1 MIDRYHDIPCNA
13 ANCYSLT
20 NTHPLSPF
28 IPRSTIPVIPV
39 VLMPALLRHPLQPEY
54 MVMSSSPVLRTR
66 CLTGQL
72 DAYSFT
78 KRYFQALSS
87 SPPSPKKAL
96 CRPPSQH
103 VRARARGYL
112 GGETRRRRFF
122 WPATFLRCPSF
133 LSSVFIFSHHPPTP
147 PIQTPQPKPL
157 FLFLSSPSPSP
168 SFQSKFKFQIQKF
181 NSPTSTSPT
190 PHKPHSSPRLQL
202 FSETP
207 QISTPNVLSSP
218 IVLGVAS
225 FRSSM
230 CMRRGR
236 RRLLSL

>member
-1 MIDRYHDIPCNA
+1 MQRSELF
-13 ANCYSLT
+13 SLT

-78 KRYFQALSS
+78 KSYFQALSS
-87 SPPSPKKAL
+87 SLPSPKKAL

-103 VRARARGYL
+103 VRARARGNL
-112 GGETRRRRFF
+112 GGETRRNRSF
-122 WPATFLRCPSF
+122 WPATFLLCPSF
-133 LSSVFIFSHHPPTP
+133 LSSVFLFSHHPPTA

-157 FLFLSSPSPSP
+157 FLFLSSPSPSL
-168 SFQSKFKFQIQKF
+168 QFKIQ
-181 NSPTSTSPT
+181 NSIHQP
-190 PHKPHSSPRLQL
+190 PHPQPRTNHTRPHDGNFSRKHPKPRPRTYYCPRL
-202 FSETP
+202 FSE
-207 QISTPNVLSSP
+207 
-218 IVLGVAS
+218 
-225 FRSSM
+225 
-230 CMRRGR
+230 
-236 RRLLSL
+236 LLHSRVVCVCAEGDEDC

>member
-1 MIDRYHDIPCNA
+1 MQRSELF
-13 ANCYSLT
+13 SLT

-87 SPPSPKKAL
+87 SPSSPEKAL

-103 VRARARGYL
+103 VRARARGNL
-112 GGETRRRRFF
+112 GGKTRRRRRIFG
-122 WPATFLRCPSF
+122 LQ
-133 LSSVFIFSHHPPTP
+133 LSSSV
-147 PIQTPQPKPL
+147 PL
-157 FLFLSSPSPSP
+157 SFPLSSPSLIILPHP
-168 SFQSKFKFQIQKF
+168 QSKHPPTKTSLSLSLIPIPILSIQIQFQFQFK
-181 NSPTSTSPT
+181 NSIHQP
-190 PHKPHSSPRLQL
+190 PHPQPRTNHTRPHDGNFSRKHPKPRPRTYYRPRL
-202 FSETP
+202 FSE
-207 QISTPNVLSSP
+207 
-218 IVLGVAS
+218 
-225 FRSSM
+225 
-230 CMRRGR
+230 
-236 RRLLSL
+236 LLHS

>member
-1 MIDRYHDIPCNA
+1 MQRSELF
-13 ANCYSLT
+13 SLT

-103 VRARARGYL
+103 VRARARGNL
-112 GGETRRRRFF
+112 GGETRRNRSF
-122 WPATFLRCPSF
+122 WPATFLLCPSF
-133 LSSVFIFSHHPPTP
+133 LSSVFPFSHHPPTP

-168 SFQSKFKFQIQKF
+168 SFQSKSNFSFNFKIQF
-181 NSPTSTSPT
+181 TNLHIPNPAQTTLVPTTAT
-190 PHKPHSSPRLQL
+190 FLGN
-202 FSETP
+202 
-207 QISTPNVLSSP
+207 TPNLDP
-218 IVLGVAS
+218 ERIIVPDCS
-225 FRSSM
+225 RS
-230 CMRRGR
+230 CFIPE
-236 RRLLSL
+236 

>member
-1 MIDRYHDIPCNA
+1 MQRSELF
-13 ANCYSLT
+13 SLT

-28 IPRSTIPVIPV
+28 IPRSTIPVIPAV
-39 VLMPALLRHPLQPEY
+39 MMPALLRHPLQPEY

-133 LSSVFIFSHHPPTP
+133 LSSVFIFSHHPPTH
-147 PIQTPQPKPL
+147 PIQAPPNQN
-157 FLFLSSPSPSP
+157 LSFSFSHPHPIPIPSI
-168 SFQSKFKFQIQKF
+168 QIQ
-181 NSPTSTSPT
+181 NSKIQFTNLHIPNPAQTTLVPTTAT
-190 PHKPHSSPRLQL
+190 FLGN
-202 FSETP
+202 
-207 QISTPNVLSSP
+207 TPNLDP
-218 IVLGVAS
+218 ERIIVPDCS
-225 FRSSM
+225 RS
-230 CMRRGR
+230 CFIPE
-236 RRLLSL
+236 

>member
-1 MIDRYHDIPCNA
+1 MLI
-13 ANCYSLT
+13 
-20 NTHPLSPF
+20 
-28 IPRSTIPVIPV
+28 
-39 VLMPALLRHPLQPEY
+39 
-54 MVMSSSPVLRTR
+54 
-66 CLTGQL
+66 
-72 DAYSFT
+72 SFT

-87 SPPSPKKAL
+87 SLPSPKKAL

-103 VRARARGYL
+103 VRARARGNL
-112 GGETRRRRFF
+112 GGETRRRRIF

-133 LSSVFIFSHHPPTP
+133 LSSVFLFSHHPPTP
-147 PIQTPQPKPL
+147 PIQTPQPHPH
-157 FLFLSSPSPSP
+157 P
-168 SFQSKFKFQIQKF
+168 FKFNFKIQKF

-190 PHKPHSSPRLQL
+190 PHKPHSSPPQQL

-207 QISTPNVLSSP
+207 QTSTPNVLSSL

>member
-1 MIDRYHDIPCNA
+1 MQRSELF
-13 ANCYSLT
+13 SLT

-39 VLMPALLRHPLQPEY
+39 VLMPALLRHPLQPKY

-78 KRYFQALSS
+78 KMYFQALSS
-87 SPPSPKKAL
+87 SLPSPKKAL

-112 GGETRRRRFF
+112 GGKTRRRRFF

-133 LSSVFIFSHHPPTP
+133 LSSVFLFSHHPPTP
-147 PIQTPQPKPL
+147 PIQAPPNQN
-157 FLFLSSPSPSP
+157 LSFSHPHPHPFNPISISI
-168 SFQSKFKFQIQKF
+168 SKF

-190 PHKPHSSPRLQL
+190 PHKPHSSPRRQL

-207 QISTPNVLSSP
+207 QTSTPNVLLSP

-225 FRSSM
+225 FLSSM

>member
-1 MIDRYHDIPCNA
+1 MQRSELF
-13 ANCYSLT
+13 SLT

-87 SPPSPKKAL
+87 SLPSPKKAL

-103 VRARARGYL
+103 VRARARGNL

-122 WPATFLRCPSF
+122 WPATFLLCPSSF
-133 LSSVFIFSHHPPTP
+133 LLCLPLLSSSSHSSNPS
-147 PIQTPQPKPL
+147 TPQPKSLFL
-157 FLFLSSPSPSP
+157 FLFLSSPSLQ
-168 SFQSKFKFQIQKF
+168 FKFKIQH
-181 NSPTSTSPT
+181 SIHQP
-190 PHKPHSSPRLQL
+190 PHPQPRTNHTRPHDGNFSRKHPKPRPRTYYCPRL
-202 FSETP
+202 FSELLH
-207 QISTPNVLSSP
+207 S
-218 IVLGVAS
+218 GVVCVCAEGDED
-225 FRSSM
+225 
-230 CMRRGR
+230 C
-236 RRLLSL
+236 